1 MHGML
6 SDVEINSVTQ
16 NSFWPKKMRENP
28 VNSAFKMYSNISE
41 AYSYNL
47 WTTFGTTEAQTLM
60 KRAKLSVKAILIFN
74 QTAGAKKK
82 KKSTP

>member
-1 MHGML
+1 MHGMV

-16 NSFWPKKMRENP
+16 NSFWPEKMRENP

-47 WTTFGTTEAQTLM
+47 
-60 KRAKLSVKAILIFN
+60 
-74 QTAGAKKK
+74 
-82 KKSTP
+82 

>member
-1 MHGML
+1 MLCKKAGSTLAIHSQHDSSMHGMV
-6 SDVEINSVTQ
+6 SDVEINSVAQ

-47 WTTFGTTEAQTLM
+47 
-60 KRAKLSVKAILIFN
+60 
-74 QTAGAKKK
+74 
-82 KKSTP
+82 

>member
-1 MHGML
+1 MLCKKAGSTLAIRSQHDSSMHGMV

-47 WTTFGTTEAQTLM
+47 
-60 KRAKLSVKAILIFN
+60 
-74 QTAGAKKK
+74 
-82 KKSTP
+82 